1 MDMTQTQNNKVQI
14 IVENVTRTINYWGE
28 IVTKNYGKKVHVI
41 TDEFETYVH
50 FSDDGIIESLI
61 SENEL
66 LDLGLSH
73 SQLFQYTK

>member
-73 SQLFQYTK
+73 SQLFQYAK